1 MKTAA
6 CTNGEGWGGVRVG
19 QKTPKSL
26 DRGQA
31 FEFHQRSSVWESSYT
46 GQGVGG
52 QRKQVS
58 HIQLDLEGRF
68 QFTWIQHDQ

>member
-1 MKTAA
+1 M
-6 CTNGEGWGGVRVG
+6 
-19 QKTPKSL
+19 PKSL